1 MPARSGGQTPTG
13 LTIHAYQV
21 GFGDCFLLAWHYPER
36 DRFVLIDF
44 GSNGQPKS
52 ASKTLL
58 LDIAND
64 IKKVC
69 GEAGLDAV
77 VLTHRHKDH
86 IAGFATGANGKGP
99 GDVIRS
105 LKPAIVVQPWTEDPT
120 AKPDAGQA
128 TSDMTHRQA
137 LTSSFD
143 NMHHVSAGVAA
154 EASALAST
162 ETESWRRQLLQ
173 GIAFLGEEGLQ
184 NEAAVRNLQQMSDRH
199 VYASHMSS
207 SGLSSI
213 LPGVA
218 VTVLGPPT
226 LNQSSAIEKERARDA
241 AEFWMLQ
248 GAAASQLVAGDDS
261 PFPEAR
267 AQSGNWPPYA
277 RWFIPR
283 VRRLRA
289 EGLLGIVRI
298 MDDALNNTSVILL
311 FEVNGTALLF
321 PGDAQIENWE
331 YTLSKPDLMRRLAKV
346 TFYKVGHHGSRNATP
361 KSLWNNFDHR
371 GPPSKRDR
379 LVAMVSTMGGKYGH
393 LAEGTEVPRRT
404 LMTALRNETAL
415 VTTQTLRG
423 KKLKHVL
430 TIPIRSTVSRSAR
443 R

>member
-1 MPARSGGQTPTG
+1 MAARSGSQAPTG

-21 GFGDCFLLAWHYPER
+21 GFGDCFLLAWHYPKR

-58 LDIAND
+58 LDVAND
-64 IKKVC
+64 IRKVC
-69 GEAGLDAV
+69 GDEKLAAV

-86 IAGFATGANGKGP
+86 IAGFATAANGKGP
-99 GDVIRS
+99 GDVIAD
-105 LKPAIVVQPWTEDPT
+105 LEPGIVVQPWTEDPK
-120 AKPDAGQA
+120 AKPGARQA
-128 TSDMTHRQA
+128 TSEMTHRQA
-137 LTSSFD
+137 LVSSFD

-154 EASALAST
+154 EASALASS

-173 GIAFLGEEGLQ
+173 GIAFLGEEGIQ
-184 NEAAVRNLQQMSDRH
+184 NASAVGNLQQMSNRH
-199 VYASHMSS
+199 AYVSHLSP
-207 SGLSSI
+207 SGLSSV

-226 LNQSSAIEKERARDA
+226 LRQSSAIEKERARDA

-248 GAAASQLVAGDDS
+248 GAAASKLVTGDGS
-261 PFPEAR
+261 PFPKAR
-267 AQSGNWPPYA
+267 AQPGNWPPYA

-311 FEVNGTALLF
+311 FEVNGRALLF

-331 YTLSKPDLMRRLAKV
+331 YTLDKPDLMRRLAKV
-346 TFYKVGHHGSRNATP
+346 AFYKVGHHGSRNATP
-361 KSLWNNFDHR
+361 KSLWNNFDRR
-371 GPPSKRDR
+371 GPASRRDR
-379 LVAMVSTMGGKYGH
+379 LVAVVSTMGGKYGH

-404 LMTALRNETAL
+404 LMTALRNESTL

-430 TIPIRSTVSRSAR
+430 TIPISSTRSRSAR